1 MLGIKV
7 LTRGPFRCPRP
18 SGGLHRKG
26 IRVICGPHPDP
37 PPPSE
42 QSAGDSES
50 PPGHSRTESGEFKFR
65 VEAANAAASRVGP
78 GRPQGTNP
86 RGLSILL
93 ARLCPLLC
101 LKALFKF

>member
-37 PPPSE
+37 PGPPPGPSE
-42 QSAGDSES
+42 QS
-50 PPGHSRTESGEFKFR
+50 PSRTESGEPEFKFR